1 MTEAV
6 NAKVYSTISQHYLQ
20 LPHCQAIGL
29 RFEHADNRSQT
40 LSVDW
45 RGDLLGNEDTQ
56 VLHGGVITTLVDVSS
71 ATAVAANLP
80 DFETLATLDMRI
92 DYLHAAT
99 PKLRVFATSDC
110 YRLSGQVAFVR
121 TVCYHENDSDN
132 PIALGTATFMR
143 SPIPAH
149 LKELIK

>member
-6 NAKVYSTISQHYLQ
+6 NAKVYSTLSQHYLQ

-56 VLHGGVITTLVDVSS
+56 VLHGGSWT
-71 ATAVAANLP
+71 
-80 DFETLATLDMRI
+80 
-92 DYLHAAT
+92 
-99 PKLRVFATSDC
+99 ATS
-110 YRLSGQVAFVR
+110 YSSLPTRHRQR
-121 TVCYHENDSDN
+121 H
-132 PIALGTATFMR
+132 ALPRPR
-143 SPIPAH
+143 SS
-149 LKELIK
+149 

>member
-6 NAKVYSTISQHYLQ
+6 NAKVYSILSQHYFK

-29 RFEHADNRSQT
+29 RFEHATHRSQT
-40 LSVDW
+40 LSIDW
-45 RGDLLGNEDTQ
+45 RSDLLGDQDTQ
-56 VLHGGVITTLVDVSS
+56 VLHGGAITTLVDVSS
-71 ATAVAANLP
+71 ATAVAAQLP

-99 PKLRVFATSDC
+99 PHLRVFATSDC

-121 TVCYHENDSDN
+121 TVCYHEDDIDN

-149 LKELIK
+149 LKELIQ